1 MLTRSVVYTNLT
13 QTIHSAS
20 SRGPIMTPTDRRVK
34 RVLLLFY
41 ALKLS
46 LSLQFAAAQSID
58 CKFVKNSA
66 H

>member
-20 SRGPIMTPTDRRVK
+20 LHGPIIISTDRYVK

-46 LSLQFAAAQSID
+46 LQMQFAAAQSID
-58 CKFVKNSA
+58 CKFVKNSTR
-66 H
+66 